1 LYYPGRNWAKNEN
14 FTKNF
19 RGRGSFSTGKT
30 TGGDQELAMKLSRGE
45 KMGVQGKALIKTILT
60 LLLLVAFWAGSVQAE
75 DSTFARWWS
84 RFQAAAAHDDKEALA
99 GMTRFPLEWEN
110 LEMRSIQSKDKFLK
124 RFPEIFT
131 DEIKMKIAR
140 TRPRKEEGGYSI
152 NWRGR
157 GKRAANSYSLFFKA
171 APGGQFTIEG
181 LYEGPAE

>member
-1 LYYPGRNWAKNEN
+1 
-14 FTKNF
+14 
-19 RGRGSFSTGKT
+19 
-30 TGGDQELAMKLSRGE
+30 MKLSRGE

-84 RFQAAAAHDDKEALA
+84 QFQAAAAHDDKEALA

-140 TRPRKEEGGYSI
+140 TRPRKEEDGYSI